1 MRILDY
7 RFETDQPIDRYGSTG
22 AAFGRIAGLG
32 GAGQV
37 GCIHLEPGG
46 ALGRHPAPIPQM
58 FCVIDGEG
66 QVSGTDGIFHTIE
79 AGQAACWDAGE
90 SHESSTET
98 GMTIIV
104 IELTSI
110 QAAGG
115 RS

>member
-7 RFETDQPIDRYGSTG
+7 RLETDQPIDRYGSKG
-22 AAFGRIAGLG
+22 AAFGRIAGLE

-58 FCVIDGEG
+58 FCVIDGAG
-66 QVSGTDGIFHTIE
+66 QVSGADGTSHAIE
-79 AGQAACWDAGE
+79 AGQAAFWDAEE

-98 GMTIIV
+98 GMTV
-104 IELTSI
+104 VMIELTSI
-110 QAAGG
+110 QAAGA